1 MSDNSHIILA
11 QKNLPSNPT
20 YRDGLATAMR
30 NALTDYPNTIIIGQ
44 GVTDFKAIFGTMN
57 GLHSEFPGRVIET
70 PLSEDAVTGICI
82 GAALNGLYPINTHIR
97 ADFGLLAANQLI
109 NMAAKYKYMFGGH
122 FSVPM
127 MVRMIIGRS
136 WGQGAQHSQSL
147 QSLFAHIPGLLVL
160 MPSTPEAI
168 VSSYA
173 HAVNHHRGPVIMF
186 EHRLMYDLSF
196 RAINR
201 PAVGNPFDSRLER
214 LGTDVTIVATSIMV
228 LEALRAATYLAD
240 HGVDCEVIDLHNISN
255 PNRELIMNSLRKT
268 GRLVVADTSWLA
280 FGVAAEVCRIVAETD
295 PAVLKAPVVNLG
307 MAPSPCPTA
316 KALEDIYYPDLHQT
330 IDVIARLVLGKAEH
344 GIPIPSHKSMTDYYK
359 HFKGPF

>member
-1 MSDNSHIILA
+1 MNKTSITLST
-11 QKNLPSNPT
+11 QSSLPANTT
-20 YRDGLATAMR
+20 YRNGLATAMR
-30 NALTDYPNTIIIGQ
+30 SALTDHSNTIIIGQ
-44 GVTDFKAIFGTMN
+44 GVTDFKGIFGTMT
-57 GLHSEFPGRVIET
+57 GLHLEFPGRVIET

-127 MVRMIIGRS
+127 MVRMVIGRS

-173 HAVNHHRGPVIMF
+173 HAVAHHRGPVIMF
-186 EHRLMYDLSF
+186 EHRLMYDLAFNASQ
-196 RAINR
+196 R
-201 PAVGNPFDSRLER
+201 PLVDDPFASRLER
-214 LGTDVTIVATSIMV
+214 EGSDVTIVATSIMV
-228 LEALRAATYLAD
+228 LEALRASNYLAD
-240 HGVDCEVIDLHNISN
+240 FGIHCEVIDLHNISN
-255 PNRELIMNSLRKT
+255 PDRSLIMASLAKT
-268 GRLVVADTSWLA
+268 GRLVVADTSWLGY
-280 FGVAAEVCRIVAETD
+280 GVAAEVCRIVAETD
-295 PAVLKAPVVNLG
+295 PTVLKAPVVNLG

-316 KALEDIYYPDLHQT
+316 KALEDIYYPDLHKT
-330 IDVIARLVLGKAEH
+330 IDTVARLVRGRDDH
-344 GIPIPSHKSMTDYYK
+344 GVPIPSRKSMTDFYK